1 MKVSFEVDV
10 CEVSIVSC
18 LCALSATLSA
28 PAKKK
33 VTYTELK
40 FKKVP

>member
-18 LCALSATLSA
+18 LSALSA
-28 PAKKK
+28 PARKK